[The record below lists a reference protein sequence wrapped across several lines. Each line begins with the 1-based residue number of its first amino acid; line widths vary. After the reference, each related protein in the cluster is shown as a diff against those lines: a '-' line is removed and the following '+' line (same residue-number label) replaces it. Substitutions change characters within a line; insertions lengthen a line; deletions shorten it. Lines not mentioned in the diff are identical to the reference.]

1 MTRVFVYDI
10 DDDAFELYNKNPSD
24 QMPYIEGDTLTVA
37 EFMKGTTTD
46 TVWTTKD
53 MMEAWNKTRE
63 VWKRPIQIR
72 DAFHRISEPG
82 FASRANVTAGV
93 YMSFENM
100 TPEVQN
106 AFYLTLS
113 PYRFWNFINDPQY
126 TAGYIELSNAYKQ
139 PACEYVN
146 YPLLRIND
154 ISTYVLAL
162 QDALSFLGYLAPN
175 YLTGQFDT
183 ITRNAVMKYQTDQKL
198 RVDGVVG
205 CNTWQSLIAQINQ
218 KNNYTEL

>member
-1 MTRVFVYDI
+1 MVRVFIYDL
-10 DDDAFELYNKNPSD
+10 DDNVFELYTLSPED
-24 QMPYIEGDTLTVA
+24 TMPYVVDDTLKVK
-37 EFMKGTTTD
+37 EFMTGVDTD
-46 TVWTTKD
+46 VVWTTKD

-72 DAFHRISEPG
+72 DAFHRIFEPG

-100 TPEVQN
+100 TEEVQN

-113 PYRFWNFINDPQY
+113 PYRFWNYINDPQY

-139 PACEYVN
+139 PACEYVT

-162 QDALSFLGYLAPN
+162 QDALSFVGYLAPN

-183 ITRNAVMKYQTDQKL
+183 VTRNAVMQYQTDNKL

-205 CNTWQSLIAQINQ
+205 CNTWQSLIASINA